1 MNIRIISLLTIF
13 FIFFSCSDDAEKR
26 DIENARDLKKRAAVF
41 NRIDKAWSF
50 NSQPT
55 NPTSQTLVSNW
66 PQWRVLL
73 DELGGKP
80 QSTIGAFRKKAKIL
94 SQKVKD
100 LGGSIPAAYNKPEI
114 KSRIAVLQTK
124 INSLNL
130 FINLNDIPDQKII
143 GLIKEINIEL
153 ASLQQQMAE
162 IVRKTHIPKEE
173 GESDMIR
180 MLDTS
185 RAIPNVP
192 KKPNRFEQGRHF
204 PKVR

>member
-1 MNIRIISLLTIF
+1 
-13 FIFFSCSDDAEKR
+13 
-26 DIENARDLKKRAAVF
+26 F

-94 SQKVKD
+94 SQKAKD
-100 LGGSIPAAYNKPEI
+100 LGGSIPVAYNKPEI

-192 KKPNRFEQGRHF
+192 KKPNRFEQGRRF